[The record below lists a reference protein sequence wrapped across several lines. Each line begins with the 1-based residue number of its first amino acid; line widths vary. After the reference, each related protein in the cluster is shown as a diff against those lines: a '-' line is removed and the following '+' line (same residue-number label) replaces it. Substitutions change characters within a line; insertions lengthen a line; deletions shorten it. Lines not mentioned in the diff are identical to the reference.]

1 MNPESKKESYSVMQA
16 KRQLHDKRIVRPTKG
31 DDLEDSD
38 DEREAMLKM
47 STENEIQVRDTIQ
60 SKPCNIASKLTLLD
74 TNCFLN
80 KKQLGISSFFTEC
93 VWCCDSAKTNK
104 TTFNKERYGKL
115 HRVSTQ
121 GFHLRERVGI

>member
-60 SKPCNIASKLTLLD
+60 SQACNIASKLTLLGS
-74 TNCFLN
+74 NRFLN
-80 KKQLGISSFFTEC
+80 YKPLSITNIFNFALFTY
-93 VWCCDSAKTNK
+93 VYLY
-104 TTFNKERYGKL
+104 F
-115 HRVSTQ
+115 
-121 GFHLRERVGI
+121 